1 MCINNSW
8 HFFTPIEG
16 LSDGLNWPHLKRPP
30 FRSRDTSIAVGK
42 SNRQIGQAFFPF
54 MISRLL
60 SANLSQHPNNTAI
73 IIIIYHHSSTY
84 SNTIFP
90 PPWFGDCRLV
100 KINICLYLALYVI
113 YVRWPVCD
121 VMVMCIKLFECVNRS
136 MRSSTSRSTYTYI

>member
-1 MCINNSW
+1 MGSIDLTSNA
-8 HFFTPIEG
+8 HPLDPET
-16 LSDGLNWPHLKRPP
+16 H
-30 FRSRDTSIAVGK
+30 RSQWVRA
-42 SNRQIGQAFFPF
+42 IGQAFFPF

-100 KINICLYLALYVI
+100 KINICLYFALYVI

-121 VMVMCIKLFECVNRS
+121 DGDVYKIDRMCKPVNEVIYN
-136 MRSSTSRSTYTYI
+136 STSPISMYNNV